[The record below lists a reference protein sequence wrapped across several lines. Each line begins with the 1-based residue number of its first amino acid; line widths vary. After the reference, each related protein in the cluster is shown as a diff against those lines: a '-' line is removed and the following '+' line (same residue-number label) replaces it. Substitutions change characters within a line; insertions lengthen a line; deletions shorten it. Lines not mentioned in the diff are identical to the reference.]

1 MLSRHFRL
9 DAAPGMTVAG
19 NYNCAFYRDSD
30 ALEFF
35 IIFGYSVIHIN
46 QRGSN
51 VTVNGVSVVG
61 WKLFGLLV
69 GGGIDRYWRLLQL
82 RHEFCWLNQFHN
94 ALLRSREEHVELLDF
109 RIPPPSLHLL
119 QDPLRVVLIV
129 RRANM
134 VRTRAQLLGLGIA

>member
-94 ALLRSREEHVELLDF
+94 ALLRSGEEHVEVLHMSVQSPAFEFREKPF
-109 RIPPPSLHLL
+109 RI
-119 QDPLRVVLIV
+119 VLIV
-129 RRANM
+129 
-134 VRTRAQLLGLGIA
+134 G